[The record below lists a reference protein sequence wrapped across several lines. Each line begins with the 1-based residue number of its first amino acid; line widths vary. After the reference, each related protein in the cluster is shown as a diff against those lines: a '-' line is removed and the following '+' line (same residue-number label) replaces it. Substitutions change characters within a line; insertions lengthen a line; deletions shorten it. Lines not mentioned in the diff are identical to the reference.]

1 MTKYV
6 SWLRCRIGD
15 FDRFV
20 CVPFPAEHDLYLVI
34 EEICMF
40 LLHGSGLFCRRLWN
54 QIQRIHTEVYHPVNQ
69 DSWLYILL
77 ELELHYTLLYSI
89 IHGIQPHFHLEF
101 ASDCY
106 VGMFFSRHF
115 QGQRFNK
122 YCAPSHNHNSPILYP
137 NCSHITSFQKDRGI
151 IQRLSLFFIKVGD
164 ML

>member
-1 MTKYV
+1 MESSSMTKYV
-6 SWLRCRIGD
+6 SWLRCRNGD

-40 LLHGSGLFCRRLWN
+40 LLHGSGLFSRRLSN

-106 VGMFFSRHF
+106 VGMFFSPDISRVKGSIDFVHH
-115 QGQRFNK
+115 
-122 YCAPSHNHNSPILYP
+122 PT
-137 NCSHITSFQKDRGI
+137 ITIHQSFTQI
-151 IQRLSLFFIKVGD
+151 AVI
-164 ML
+164 

>member
-6 SWLRCRIGD
+6 SWLRCRNGD

-20 CVPFPAEHDLYLVI
+20 CVPFPAEHDLYLLI

-40 LLHGSGLFCRRLWN
+40 LLHESGLFCRRLCN
-54 QIQRIHTEVYHPVNQ
+54 QIQRIHT
-69 DSWLYILL
+69 LYIIIQ
-77 ELELHYTLLYSI
+77 YYYSI

-106 VGMFFSRHF
+106 VGIFFQTFSTITIHESF
-115 QGQRFNK
+115 
-122 YCAPSHNHNSPILYP
+122 YP

-151 IQRLSLFFIKVGD
+151 IQRLSLFFMKVGD